1 MNETFLYVGLF
12 VFFSSGK
19 KQTNKQTNKQ
29 KNKQTTVHIPK
40 GGGSIR
46 LGASE
51 LGI

>member
-19 KQTNKQTNKQ
+19 KQTNKQTNK
-29 KNKQTTVHIPK
+29 KKTNKQRYTWYT

-51 LGI
+51 VGI